1 MRINSQDQPDLAAT
15 VKTVLLDGKPVP
27 MCYAADDEEGWVI
40 SYIPSLPQSRSA
52 DGEDLGESAFAD
64 MTKVRREGAVE
75 ILFHESTN
83 LDN

>member
-1 MRINSQDQPDLAAT
+1 MRINSQQDPELAAT

-40 SYIPSLPQSRSA
+40 SHVPSLPQNRSSN
-52 DGEDLGESAFAD
+52 GENLKEEAFAEIIRV
-64 MTKVRREGAVE
+64 KREGTVE
-75 ILFHESTN
+75 IIFHESTS